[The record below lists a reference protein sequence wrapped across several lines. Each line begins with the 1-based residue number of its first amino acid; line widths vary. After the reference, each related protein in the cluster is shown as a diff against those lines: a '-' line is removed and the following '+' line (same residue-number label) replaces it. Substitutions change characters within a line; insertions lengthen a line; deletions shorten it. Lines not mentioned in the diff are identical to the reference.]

1 MCLKLIK
8 IESLDVFF
16 SHFDSQLKSNVLCIL
31 DDYFCLKFNSLDTY
45 EQANKNKRTC
55 ISSFSYA

>member
-16 SHFDSQLKSNVLCIL
+16 SHFDSQLKSNFLCIL
-31 DDYFCLKFNSLDTY
+31 DDFIFVLSFNSLDTY
-45 EQANKNKRTC
+45 EHVNKNKSTC
-55 ISSFSYA
+55 ICPFS